1 MRHIYI
7 FIFLVPILLY
17 GQKTAQWETKFYFE
31 DAAGNRDTITV
42 GYDLDANNTYNP
54 DFGELDIRDVLWDS
68 VFEVRAGHREA
79 GVIPDVIL
87 SKKIIGRNRWEFP
100 DYNCFYGGGVI
111 RIFVKVKYLPL
122 TITWDSTYFNN
133 ECHGGDYLA
142 PHAYYDILYNQ
153 WFIGNSGE
161 VAPYY
166 CLSKQTNSV
175 LDSVGTEYHLNAQLT
190 IKNADNTLDTLYPLN
205 LYTFPIGHEA
215 SPCRDYVAVEEIS
228 PDHTDIKVYP
238 NPGQTTVYIGYTDR
252 LRWELTDTQGK
263 KLAIGSDPWLEI
275 GELPQGVYFLNIQI
289 RDRVITKKV
298 VKVD

>member
-1 MRHIYI
+1 MRYIYI
-7 FIFLVPILLY
+7 FIFLVPILLQ

-42 GYDLDANNTYNP
+42 GYDLDANFTYNP
-54 DFGELDIRDVLWDS
+54 DFGEVDIKDVPWDS
-68 VFEVRAGHREA
+68 VFEVRAGQKDA
-79 GVIPDVIL
+79 GVIHDVIL
-87 SKKIIGRNRWEFP
+87 SKKIINRSFKSRY
-100 DYNCFYGGGVI
+100 DIGCDYGGEVI
-111 RIFVKVKYLPL
+111 RIFVKAKYLPL
-122 TITWDSTYFNN
+122 TITWDSLYFSTV
-133 ECHGGDYLA
+133 CHNGSYLA
-142 PHAYYDILYNQ
+142 PHYLTEIIYNQ

-166 CLSKQTNSV
+166 CLSQQSACV
-175 LDSVGTEYHLNAQLT
+175 LDSVGNKYYLNAQLT

-215 SPCRDYVAVEEIS
+215 SPCKGSVDVKDVS

-263 KLAIGSDPWLEI
+263 KIAIGSDPWLEI
-275 GELPQGVYFLNIQI
+275 GELPQGVYFLNIHI
-289 RDRVITKKV
+289 SDRVITKKV
-298 VKVD
+298 VKAD

>member
-7 FIFLVPILLY
+7 FIFLVPVLLQ
-17 GQKTAQWETKFYFE
+17 GQKIAQWETKFYFE

-42 GYDLDANNTYNP
+42 GYDDEANYKYNP
-54 DFGELDIRDVLWDS
+54 DFGEVDIKDALWDS
-68 VFEVRAGHREA
+68 VFEVRAGHQEA
-79 GVIPDVIL
+79 GVLLDEIL
-87 SKKIIGRNRWEFP
+87 SKKIIGNIEKLTPCGLPER
-100 DYNCFYGGGVI
+100 I
-111 RIFVKVKYLPL
+111 RMFVRIKHLPL
-122 TITWDSTYFNN
+122 TITWDSTDFNN
-133 ECHGGDYLA
+133 ECHGGGFFA
-142 PHAYYDILYNQ
+142 PHYYHEIIYNQ

-166 CLSKQTNSV
+166 CLSQQSACV